1 MLNNKSSEGVEMKKQ
16 KQTLNVLQEEK
27 WVMTN
32 GGEEDMEL
40 FSVQI
45 TTILMKPSM
54 LKIWLMVISE
64 KKIQNETGNQDLF
77 GKI

>member
-1 MLNNKSSEGVEMKKQ
+1 
-16 KQTLNVLQEEK
+16 
-27 WVMTN
+27 MTN